1 MKNYQLC
8 RNFFITKF
16 QSKRVCHQFN
26 FIQRCSL
33 LCEKNLDKSRK
44 DDRNRLQNS
53 TEDQDYST
61 LKKKSLIYRMQNVYF
76 TKLQHNFSCS
86 VLCLVIYFLLVIVC
100 YRFSA
105 LVSISNLSLQYTRI
119 CREKAISVMLRINV
133 FKQHYKYS
141 IRALLLT
148 ISLEEYTMK
157 IFTFMV
163 LTHCGQFQSLYY
175 SSFKYVKVV
184 LKWACSK
191 Y

>member
-86 VLCLVIYFLLVIVC
+86 VLCLVIKIFPSHRLLSVFLLSFHFQFIVVAYTC
-100 YRFSA
+100 LPGKRRFLLFQRS
-105 LVSISNLSLQYTRI
+105 
-119 CREKAISVMLRINV
+119 MFLRHN
-133 FKQHYKYS
+133 KN
-141 IRALLLT
+141 IRLRP
-148 ISLEEYTMK
+148 Y
-157 IFTFMV
+157 F
-163 LTHCGQFQSLYY
+163 
-175 SSFKYVKVV
+175 
-184 LKWACSK
+184 
-191 Y
+191 